1 MASNKA
7 GRGNRMVVGRSM
19 RQPRFERGTFGS
31 GGRRSIQL
39 SYWRVTTWKAR
50 NLLWSSYR
58 EHPPQP
64 DVSRRAAHHDAKI
77 ARLDDPPHALIE
89 QPQPLRTQPK
99 RHLPL
104 LTGIPDVDHCG
115 DAIEPGAHRNCAA
128 AHEDHHDR
136 RSRRGDCRDQLV
148 LMTGKRQ
155 RRAVAE
161 FAFFDAGDHDCHA
174 AAAREGDGT
183 VDGGSPLAP
192 HAGVPDE
199 LDATRSRGLEILEA
213 HLVRAARRKRDWGE
227 SQPVRSE

>member
-104 LTGIPDVDHCG
+104 LTGREVH
-115 DAIEPGAHRNCAA
+115 AREPGERHHRSR
-128 AHEDHHDR
+128 DR
-136 RSRRGDCRDQLV
+136 RQLV
-148 LMTGKRQ
+148 MQVQLHDLITCP
-155 RRAVAE
+155 RADVLHSTTHRCVAPPGRSDHRGLDRKSGIRERGVAE
-161 FAFFDAGDHDCHA
+161 TVSERKQRLAGA
-174 AAAREGDGT
+174 
-183 VDGGSPLAP
+183 VDVVVA
-192 HAGVPDE
+192 
-199 LDATRSRGLEILEA
+199 ATR
-213 HLVRAARRKRDWGE
+213 W
-227 SQPVRSE
+227 